1 MATKI
6 TDLAA
11 LGAVA
16 ATDDVLTIVDV
27 SDTSGGTAGTS
38 KKITVGNLIGAVDK
52 DFSVTKTRAE
62 INALAGSDLLLIAGT
77 AGQINVITEIRF
89 TITCGASGTTTTPAS
104 DLSIKQST
112 NLNPGLQSGIL
123 PKNIIG
129 QIATNTTSASSL
141 YYRDTPATGGRVFDV
156 NKPTNLG
163 VPTGFVLPTKIT
175 SLTIQL
181 SYKEII
187 P

>member
-1 MATKI
+1 M
-6 TDLAA
+6 
-11 LGAVA
+11 
-16 ATDDVLTIVDV
+16 
-27 SDTSGGTAGTS
+27 
-38 KKITVGNLIGAVDK
+38 
-52 DFSVTKTRAE
+52 
-62 INALAGSDLLLIAGT
+62 LLIAGT

-112 NLNPGLQSGIL
+112 NLNHLQSYL
-123 PKNIIG
+123 PRNIIG

-141 YYRDTPATGGRVFDV
+141 YYRDTPAGGRVFDV

-175 SLTIQL
+175 NLTIQL